1 MWSEKCKKEKFP
13 IVVALNEL
21 WLSFYCSKSL
31 TPQQLFLH
39 EAAIGRMCLGTNP
52 SQFARLLMRK

>member
-31 TPQQLFLH
+31 TPQQLFFTW
-39 EAAIGRMCLGTNP
+39 GRY
-52 SQFARLLMRK
+52 R